1 MHLKD
6 NDSEMNVESDA
17 NVIHQIEDEDE
28 AVFHDKLDE
37 VSGVYQGPEHVVEEE
52 KMEQLSEFV
61 MGAANVVES
70 TTEQELTEDKQV
82 ITPQRKRQHEP

>member
-6 NDSEMNVESDA
+6 PDSDKHEESDT
-17 NVIHQIEDEDE
+17 NEVHQIQDEDE
-28 AVFHDKLDE
+28 AVFHDKVDE
-37 VSGVYQGPEHVVEEE
+37 VSGVYQGPEQVEEEE

-70 TTEQELTEDKQV
+70 ATE
-82 ITPQRKRQHEP
+82 